1 MHEAKGLA
9 AFFAPIQTYSKVCG
23 ALCVPELPR
32 LLLQCGKEQRCF
44 DGRAGQQHIEE
55 ALHCSWQLPPW
66 PCQRRHYPVE
76 GVKSLASCGQ
86 KLYILV
92 SVSNASV
99 YQGTQLA
106 TGNSYVMIP
115 CWTKANAGDEYSS
128 WHRSDVLTP
137 LQAAVTRIS
146 PLQVSDWCQPS
157 SLGLI
162 CENVPWLVYVLHGTS
177 ETKVLWFLVLN
188 IIT

>member
-1 MHEAKGLA
+1 MFWWQSWATAHW
-9 AFFAPIQTYSKVCG
+9 
-23 ALCVPELPR
+23 
-32 LLLQCGKEQRCF
+32 
-44 DGRAGQQHIEE
+44 
-55 ALHCSWQLPPW
+55 SWQLSPW
-66 PCQRRHYPVE
+66 PCQRLHYLVE

-92 SVSNASV
+92 GVSNASV

-106 TGNSYVMIP
+106 TGNSYLMVP

-128 WHRSDVLTP
+128 WHWSDVLTP

-146 PLQVSDWCQPS
+146 LLQVSDWCQAS

-162 CENVPWLVYVLHGTS
+162 CENVPWLVYVLQGTS

>member
-9 AFFAPIQTYSKVCG
+9 AFCAPIQTFSKVCG
-23 ALCVPELPR
+23 ALCVPELPMLL

-55 ALHCSWQLPPW
+55 AVHCSWQLSPW
-66 PCQRRHYPVE
+66 PCQRLHYPVE
-76 GVKSLASCGQ
+76 GVKYLVSCGQ
-86 KLYILV
+86 KLHILV

-106 TGNSYVMIP
+106 PGNSYVMVP
-115 CWTKANAGDEYSS
+115 CWEKANAGDEYSS
-128 WHRSDVLTP
+128 WRRSDVLTP

-146 PLQVSDWCQPS
+146 SLQVCD
-157 SLGLI
+157 
-162 CENVPWLVYVLHGTS
+162 
-177 ETKVLWFLVLN
+177 
-188 IIT
+188 